1 MNQLHLT
8 IKFTFQN
15 STQQISFID
24 IKIHITADCKL
35 SPTLCRKPT
44 NCTELLHFHCNHSL
58 KCKESNFF
66 SQALRYN
73 LLFADDNLLQKELD
87 SLTISFLARK
97 YPLDIITP
105 NISKALLRFCDTLS
119 SYLLRYQ
126 VPEQS
131 TQL

>member
-24 IKIHITADCKL
+24 MKIHITADCKL
-35 SPTLCRKPT
+35 FPTLYRKPT

-58 KCKESNFF
+58 KCKESKFF

-73 LLFADDNLLQKELD
+73 LLVADDNLLQKELD
-87 SLTISFLARK
+87 SLTISSLARK